1 MNTTELLN
9 ITSLIVPDRH
19 AIVFDDMRLTF
30 GEIAGRVNRL
40 ANGLAELGVGAGDRV
55 AVMQVN
61 CNEHVESYFATAKLD
76 AILVPINFRAR
87 SEELTFMLNDSGVK
101 AIILGQ
107 RYQDMLRSIKPEL
120 TTLEHQITLEAPG
133 EGFVFYDD
141 LLANASDEE
150 RFPTADGDDVT
161 IIMFTAGTTGTP
173 KGVMLSHNSF
183 TSYILANVEPVDMDT
198 AEKNILTVPLHHIA
212 GVQAVMAAVYGGRT
226 LVLQRQ
232 FDEEGWMK
240 LVQEE
245 KVNRAMMVPTML
257 KRLMDRPAFKDYDL
271 SSLRVITYGAAPM
284 PLEVIKKAIV
294 EFPNTRFINAFGQTE
309 TASTIT
315 MLPPDAHDIH
325 EGDPDYE
332 QKMKRLGSIGKPLPD
347 VEVRIVNEEGNDV
360 ALGENGEI
368 VARGDRL
375 MKGYWNR
382 EEATKETLRGGWL
395 YTGDLGYWDDEGF
408 IFLSGR
414 AKDFL
419 KRGGEMIAPE
429 EVEQIIMSHP
439 SVDEAAIIGIQDI
452 EWGERVRAIVV
463 RKPGAELTA
472 EEVIEHCRPR
482 MAGFKRPRGR
492 CIHRRASQEPDGQGA
507 QAGAARGLST
517 AHRVGR
523 ARLPRVYKNRSAPL
537 ARTAR
542 EGGRRC
548 R

>member
-1 MNTTELLN
+1 MNTTELLS
-9 ITSLIVPDRH
+9 ITAAIVPDRH
-19 AIVFDDMRLTF
+19 AIVFDGNRITF
-30 GEIAGRVNRL
+30 GELADRVNRL
-40 ANGLAELGVGAGDRV
+40 ANALADLGVGAGDRV

-61 CNEHVESYFATAKLD
+61 CNEHLESYFATAKLD
-76 AILVPINFRAR
+76 AIFVPINFRAR
-87 SEELTFMLNDSGVK
+87 AEELTFMLNDSGVK

-120 TTLEHQITLEAPG
+120 TTLEVQITLEAPG
-133 EGFVFYDD
+133 EGFLFYDE
-141 LLANASDEE
+141 LLERASNEE
-150 RFPTADGDDVT
+150 RFPTSDGDDVT
-161 IIMFTAGTTGTP
+161 IVMFTAGTTGTP

-183 TSYILANVEPVDMDT
+183 SSYIMANVEPVDMELS
-198 AEKNILTVPLHHIA
+198 EKNILTVPLHHIA
-212 GVQAVMAAVYGGRT
+212 GVQAVMAAIYGGRT
-226 LVLQRQ
+226 IVLQRQ
-232 FDEEGWMK
+232 FDEEEWMK

-257 KRLMDRPAFKDYDL
+257 KRLMDKPTFKDYDL
-271 SSLRVITYGAAPM
+271 SSLQVITYGAAPM
-284 PLEVIKKAIV
+284 PLEVIKKAIL
-294 EFPNTRFINAFGQTE
+294 EFPTTRFINAFGQTE

-325 EGDPDYE
+325 EGDADYE
-332 QKMKRLGSIGKPLPD
+332 IKMKRLGSIGKPLPD
-347 VEVRIVNEEGNDV
+347 VEVRIVNEDGKDV
-360 ALGENGEI
+360 VVGENGEI

-395 YTGDLGYWDDEGF
+395 YTGDLGYWDDEGY

-439 SVDEAAIIGIQDI
+439 AVDEAAIIGMPDV

-463 RKPGAELTA
+463 KKLGMELTA

-482 MAGFKRPRGR
+482 MAGFKRPEDV
-492 CIHRRASQEPDGQGA
+492 IFIDE
-507 QAGAARGLST
+507 
-517 AHRVGR
+517 
-523 ARLPRVYKNRSAPL
+523 LPRNPMGKVLKRVL
-537 ARTAR
+537 R
-542 EGGRRC
+542 EEYTQPIGG
-548 R
+548 

>member
-61 CNEHVESYFATAKLD
+61 CNEHVESYFASAKLD

-87 SEELTFMLNDSGVK
+87 AEELTFMLNDSGVK

-107 RYQDMLRSIKPEL
+107 RYQDMLRSVKLEL

-271 SSLRVITYGAAPM
+271 SSLQVITYGAAPM

-347 VEVRIVNEEGNDV
+347 VEVRIVDEEGNDV
-360 ALGENGEI
+360 SLGENGEI

-439 SVDEAAIIGIQDI
+439 SVDEAAIIGIPDI

-482 MAGFKRPRGR
+482 MAGFKRPEDVVF
-492 CIHRRASQEPDGQGA
+492 IDE
-507 QAGAARGLST
+507 
-517 AHRVGR
+517 
-523 ARLPRVYKNRSAPL
+523 LPRNPMGKVLKRVL
-537 ARTAR
+537 R
-542 EGGRRC
+542 EDYPQPIA
-548 R
+548 

>member
-1 MNTTELLN
+1 MNTTELLS
-9 ITSLIVPDRH
+9 ITAAIVPDRH
-19 AIVFDDMRLTF
+19 AVVFDGKRITF
-30 GEIAGRVNRL
+30 GELADRVNRL
-40 ANGLAELGVGAGDRV
+40 ANALADLGVGAGDRV

-61 CNEHVESYFATAKLD
+61 CNEHLESYFATAKLD
-76 AILVPINFRAR
+76 AIFVPINFRAR
-87 SEELTFMLNDSGVK
+87 AEELSFMLNDSGVK

-120 TTLEHQITLEAPG
+120 TTLEIQITMEAPG
-133 EGFVFYDD
+133 EGFLFYDE
-141 LLANASDEE
+141 LLEKASNEE

-161 IIMFTAGTTGTP
+161 IVMFTAGTTGTP

-183 TSYILANVEPVDMDT
+183 SSYIMANVEPVDIELS
-198 AEKNILTVPLHHIA
+198 EKNILTVPLHHIA
-212 GVQAVMAAVYGGRT
+212 GVQAVMAAIYGGRT
-226 LVLQRQ
+226 IVLQRQ
-232 FDEEGWMK
+232 FDEEEWMK

-257 KRLMDRPAFKDYDL
+257 KRLMDKPTFKDYDL
-271 SSLRVITYGAAPM
+271 SSLQVITYGAAPM
-284 PLEVIKKAIV
+284 PLEVIKKAIL
-294 EFPNTRFINAFGQTE
+294 EFPTTRFINAFGQTE

-332 QKMKRLGSIGKPLPD
+332 VKMKRLGSIGKPLPD
-347 VEVRIVNEEGNDV
+347 VEVRIVDEDGKDV
-360 ALGENGEI
+360 TVGENGEI

-382 EEATKETLRGGWL
+382 DEATKETLRGGWL
-395 YTGDLGYWDDEGF
+395 YTGDLGYWDDEGY

-439 SVDEAAIIGIQDI
+439 AVDEAAIIGIPDV

-463 RKPGAELTA
+463 KKPGMELTA

-482 MAGFKRPRGR
+482 MAGFKRPEDV
-492 CIHRRASQEPDGQGA
+492 IFIDE
-507 QAGAARGLST
+507 
-517 AHRVGR
+517 
-523 ARLPRVYKNRSAPL
+523 LPRNPMGKVLKRVL
-537 ARTAR
+537 R
-542 EGGRRC
+542 EEHTQPIGG
-548 R
+548 

>member
-9 ITSLIVPDRH
+9 ITSLIVPERH

-61 CNEHVESYFATAKLD
+61 CNEHVESYFASAKLD

-87 SEELTFMLNDSGVK
+87 AEELTFMLNDSGVK

-107 RYQDMLRSIKPEL
+107 RYQDMLRSVKPEL
-120 TTLEHQITLEAPG
+120 TTLECQITLEAPG

-212 GVQAVMAAVYGGRT
+212 GVQAVMAAIYGGRT

-347 VEVRIVNEEGNDV
+347 VEVRIVDEEGNDV
-360 ALGENGEI
+360 SLGENGEI

-439 SVDEAAIIGIQDI
+439 SVDEAAIIGIPDI

-463 RKPGAELTA
+463 RKPDAELTA

-482 MAGFKRPRGR
+482 MAGFKRPEDVVF
-492 CIHRRASQEPDGQGA
+492 IDE
-507 QAGAARGLST
+507 
-517 AHRVGR
+517 
-523 ARLPRVYKNRSAPL
+523 LPRNPMGKVLKRVL
-537 ARTAR
+537 R
-542 EGGRRC
+542 EDYPQPIE
-548 R
+548 